1 MGFWDFFWLMV
12 WGFFFVMYLML
23 MFQLLKDLFGDPEL
37 SGLTKVLWLIG
48 FIIFPFLVALIYIA
62 VRGKGMVERRNV
74 ELRRAQH
81 VPEPSISPAAPA
93 GGGVSEIA
101 SAKKLL
107 DDGAITQEEFE
118 DLKLRALARP

>member
-12 WGFFFVMYLML
+12 WGFFFIMYLML

-48 FIIFPFLVALIYIA
+48 FIIFPFLVALIYIG

-81 VPEPSISPAAPA
+81 VPEPSVAPA
-93 GGGVSEIA
+93 TPSGGGVSEIA